1 LTKEHLETKMIY
13 KKYSTTNNGRVEV
26 TKWANK
32 LLVVS
37 IDDIHVTNLKIEN
50 CHSQKQEIE
59 YFKMK
64 CANQLYI

>member
-1 LTKEHLETKMIY
+1 LTKEHLQTKVFF
-13 KKYSTTNNGRVEV
+13 KKTSTTNNGMVEV

-50 CHSQKQEIE
+50 
-59 YFKMK
+59 
-64 CANQLYI
+64 

>member
-1 LTKEHLETKMIY
+1 MIY
-13 KKYSTTNNGRVEV
+13 KKSSRTNNGMVEV

-50 CHSQKQEIE
+50 CHSQEQEKNQKQEIE

-64 CANQLYI
+64 CVNQLYI